1 MAQEHPAKVVEW
13 RHIVEGLADRFGAEV
28 YRTVAGIAVAASTV
42 EAVAATGGPDVRTA
56 TAAIRQV
63 SAGLHRIAAITG
75 GLRRS
80 VDQAI
85 RQMIADSKST
95 RTDATSGSA
104 DSVNRLVQAV
114 FLAREIDSL
123 ATDIAGLGNL
133 LAAPLSHVAPSA
145 GSDLA
150 AAAGRIATLAA
161 RAVPATDEI
170 GARLAELQQHVSA
183 ALAGP
188 HAGDH
193 GLQARPRAA

>member
-1 MAQEHPAKVVEW
+1 MTQEHPAKVVEW
-13 RHIVEGLADRFGAEV
+13 RHVVETLADRFGEEV

-42 EAVAATGGPDVRTA
+42 AAAAATGGPDLRTA

-63 SAGLHRIAAITG
+63 SAGLHRITGVTG
-75 GLRRS
+75 GLRRA

-85 RQMIADSKST
+85 RQMIAESKAT
-95 RTDATSGSA
+95 RTGGTSGSA

-133 LAAPLSHVAPSA
+133 LAAPLSHVAPPA

-150 AAAGRIATLAA
+150 AAAARIAALAA

-170 GARLAELQQHVSA
+170 GARLAEIEQRVAA
-183 ALAGP
+183 ALATP
-188 HAGDH
+188 LLGDD